1 MKTVLLVNASPF
13 GTSSRVY
20 AMARKA
26 ADNVLE
32 AGPGVRLIEGDLS
45 VLRPSPIAG
54 DYAAAIARRAE
65 SHAPAFAES
74 ELLIGEIIA
83 CDYLI
88 VATPMHNFS
97 VPASLKLWIDYVL
110 RDGRTFTRRDGYK
123 VGLLADRPAL
133 VVVGSGGAHNGPDA
147 RQPDY
152 LSPYLAHVLAT
163 IGISS
168 LQFIYLQGLARPD
181 MADQSLACG
190 ERQLAA
196 YSIFG
201 LVSAAMGS

>member
-1 MKTVLLVNASPF
+1 MKTILLVNASPL
-13 GTSSRVY
+13 GPASRVY
-20 AMARKA
+20 ALAKRA

-32 AGPGVRLIEGDLS
+32 AGADIRMIERDLS
-45 VLRPSPIAG
+45 ATRLSPITE
-54 DYAAAIARRAE
+54 DYADAIVQRAE
-65 SHAPAFAES
+65 SGAPAFAES
-74 ELLIGEIIA
+74 ETLTEELVA

-88 VATPMHNFS
+88 VATPMHNFA

-123 VGLLADRPAL
+123 VGLLADRAAL
-133 VVVGSGGAHNGPDA
+133 VVVGSGGVHSGPHA

-163 IGISS
+163 VGIGNV
-168 LQFIYLQGLARPD
+168 QFVYLQGLARPD
-181 MADQSLACG
+181 MAEQSVVWA

-196 YSIFG
+196 SPVFG
-201 LVSAAMGS
+201 LASALTGS